1 MSNKLS
7 NIAVFFLILGGVA
20 LLLYPSISNYINS
33 VNQSEA
39 IADYINSVT
48 IIDEEDNLKLIEQ
61 AKKFNEEIYK
71 EDRKFLFRL
80 TDNSYSKMLS
90 YNDTDIMSVISI
102 PKIKVF
108 LPIYHGTSEAVLQIG
123 IGHMEGSSLP
133 VGGINTHVVLLGHRG
148 LPSSK
153 LFTNIDKL
161 EKGDVIYIQTLNTKL
176 AYEVDS
182 KTVVEPKELAN
193 LGIEEGKELLTLVTC
208 TPYGINT
215 HRMLIKAHGIE
226 VSEEIV
232 EEIEENTTQVV
243 EKDNNGIKDIVLMAV
258 IIVILIII
266 LCITYALRK
275 RAIRKNKKLRNISD
289 VGHDIYNTISIKLDD
304 INREL
309 QKSEKKNKVTKRSQN
324 YKNKHSNKY
333 NKDKQNIFDTIS
345 IKIDEINKMLQDS
358 GSKSRATRR
367 SQEYKKS
374 HSHNEKNKGQSI
386 FNTISIKI
394 DEISKSLA
402 SNKKSKVTER
412 SQKYKKNQLNRNNKK
427 R

>member
-324 YKNKHSNKY
+324 YKNKHSSKY

-374 HSHNEKNKGQSI
+374 HSHNEKNKGQNI